1 MTERAERVLYMED
14 DAAQARLVKK
24 CLERAGYLVD
34 VAGDGTSGLAQYEA
48 NSYTAVIVDQT
59 MPGCSGLEVLRTM
72 TAHGSPPPTIMVTG
86 TGDEKIAVQAM
97 KLGVSD
103 YLVKDF
109 EGGFVSVLP
118 LVVQRAIDQRR
129 MLMEKQRMEQELA
142 HAQKMKAI
150 GQLAAGMAHEINTPN
165 QYIADNA
172 RFLQDAFSDISGLL
186 DSYDQL
192 LQAAQK
198 GDLSDELLKKVE
210 SRVRSVDLN
219 YLTTEIPQAIQQ
231 SLEGVEHV
239 ASIVSAMKE
248 YTHPDAGRKQP
259 TDLNH
264 AIESALVMCCNEW
277 KYVADVVTDFDVDL
291 PLVQCLPSDINRVI
305 MNLVVNA
312 AHATA
317 ETIGQ
322 GDHRKHTITV
332 RTRRDG
338 PWAEIRVEDQG
349 AGISEEIRDRV
360 FDPFFTTKDVGQGT
374 GQGLSIAH
382 AIVVDKHG
390 GMIYFESEV
399 GRGTTFV
406 VCLPINGHAEPMSD
420 VSEIAQLE
428 EIVI

>member
-24 CLERAGYLVD
+24 CLERAGYSVD
-34 VAGDGTSGLAQYEA
+34 VAGDGATGLAQYEA
-48 NSYTAVIVDQT
+48 NSYSAVIVDQT
-59 MPGCSGLEVLRTM
+59 MPGLSGLEVLRAM
-72 TAHGSPPPTIMVTG
+72 AADGSPPPTIMVTG

-118 LVVQRAIDQRR
+118 LVVQRVVDQRR
-129 MLMEKQRMEQELA
+129 MMMEKQRMEQELA

-186 DSYDQL
+186 DTYDQL

-198 GDLSDELLKKVE
+198 GELSDELLKKVE
-210 SRVRSVDLN
+210 SRVHSVDLN

-239 ASIVSAMKE
+239 ANIVSAMKE

-277 KYVADVVTDFDVDL
+277 KYVADVVTDFDPDL

-305 MNLVVNA
+305 LNLVVNA

-317 ETIGQ
+317 EAIRQ
-322 GDHRKHTITV
+322 GDQSKHAITV

-338 PWAEIRVEDQG
+338 PWAEIRIEDQG
-349 AGISEEIRDRV
+349 AGIPEEIRDRV
-360 FDPFFTTKDVGQGT
+360 FEPFFTTKDVGQGT

-382 AIVVDKHG
+382 AIVVDKHN

-406 VCLPINGHAEPMSD
+406 VCLPIDGQAAPSADALQNK
-420 VSEIAQLE
+420 QLTE
-428 EIVI
+428 MVV